1 MATQGVVQGVV
12 QGQVVQG
19 QVVQGVVQGTMA
31 GAVVQQQAAPS
42 GSSFEIIGD
51 RYQILNV
58 TLAPGDG
65 VTCDPGTMMHMGND
79 VKMQAKF
86 GGISRMVSGEELFK
100 TFLKNEGQENQLVG
114 VTPCVPMGVILPVN
128 LPAVGGT
135 LVCKRGAFLAGMGE
149 NVKVR
154 LKLLP
159 TGDLM
164 ACLCGGMAPIV
175 QEVYGDSY
183 AFLGVTGTLVTHTL
197 QAGED
202 IVCDTESIVAFTNTI
217 QFGVRQVGDVKMCCC
232 GGEGCY
238 NTVLTGPGTVYIQSL
253 NVAKLVRS
261 LQMGR

>member
-1 MATQGVVQGVV
+1 VQGGVQGQVV
-12 QGQVVQG
+12 PGQVVQG
-19 QVVQGVVQGTMA
+19 QVAGQVVA
-31 GAVVQQQAAPS
+31 QATPS

-58 TLAPGDG
+58 TLAPGAG

-79 VKMQAKF
+79 VKIQAKF

-100 TFLKNEGQENQLVG
+100 TYLKNEGGSQQLVG

-128 LPAVGGT
+128 LPEVGGT

-154 LKLLP
+154 LKFLP

-175 QEVYGDSY
+175 QEIYGDSY

-202 IVCDTESIVAFTNTI
+202 IVCDTESIVAFTQSI
-217 QFGVRQVGDVKMCCC
+217 QFGVRQVGDAKMCCC

-253 NVAKLVRS
+253 SVAKLVRS